1 MRRKRCLFNNEE
13 VVDWL
18 LLNSPEIKE
27 KIKYPN
33 EKRIISKVVFDCS
46 LKFESK
52 SVKVSYV
59 WGEYSLK

>member
-1 MRRKRCLFNNEE
+1 MRKSRNNNFNRKI
-13 VVDWL
+13 VDWL

-27 KIKYPN
+27 KIKYPH

-52 SVKVSYV
+52 SEKINYM
-59 WGEYSLK
+59 WGEYFLR

>member
-33 EKRIISKVVFDCS
+33 EKRIISKVVLDCS
-46 LKFESK
+46 LKFNSK
-52 SVKVSYV
+52 SKKLIIY
-59 WGEYSLK
+59 GESIF